1 MVKLDH
7 LNFYILICTCCPIPV
22 TLAQHT
28 SSPHHLATMY
38 FTKIIL
44 ALILAAGVSAA
55 AIAPR
60 QDQAACDQGRSGVV
74 NSLKEINTSAAQI
87 QDAAVK
93 QAVQSGLQQSAGGVQ
108 QIGQAIKAGQAPPA
122 GGRDQ
127 VQAGFEAMNAAIIG
141 ANQ

>member
-1 MVKLDH
+1 
-7 LNFYILICTCCPIPV
+7 
-22 TLAQHT
+22 
-28 SSPHHLATMY
+28 MY

-55 AIAPR
+55 AIGPR

-74 NSLKEINTSAAQI
+74 NGLKEINTSAAEI
-87 QDAAVK
+87 QDATVK

-122 GGRDQ
+122 AGRDQ

-141 ANQ
+141 ADQ